1 MFTSRVAIAAFAAA
15 MLSIFAAP
23 AANAYAPPPFTAD
36 APENVEPGGE
46 FTVTF
51 DAGSINCAWTMTP
64 FNGQAAPGG
73 SGSTYTVTLT
83 APEEDG
89 TYSITANCTWDSEDV
104 NPASA
109 PASSSTTVTPA
120 VFSTNAAASDTLLVA
135 PQTDAYTVQIVVG
148 EGDSAGD
155 NDSDDSNGA
164 LPNTGGSSAT
174 MLAIG
179 AGLAVAGA
187 GLVFAVRRRRTA

>member
-1 MFTSRVAIAAFAAA
+1 MFTSRVAIAAFAAVI
-15 MLSIFAAP
+15 LSIFAAP
-23 AANAYAPPPFTAD
+23 TANAYAPPPFTAD

-51 DAGSINCAWTMTP
+51 DAGSINCTWTMTP
-64 FNGQAAPGG
+64 FNGQTAPGG

-83 APEEDG
+83 APEADG
-89 TYSITANCTWDSEDV
+89 TYSITANCTWDSEDA

-109 PASSSTTVTPA
+109 PASSSSIVTPA
-120 VFSTNAAASDTLLVA
+120 AFSTNAAASDTLLVA
-135 PQTDAYTVQIVVG
+135 PQTDAYSVQIVVG
-148 EGDSAGD
+148 EGGSAGD
-155 NDSDDSNGA
+155 DDSDDSNGA
-164 LPNTGGSSAT
+164 LPNTGGGSAT

-187 GLVFAVRRRRTA
+187 GLIVAVRRRRTA